1 MIEKKTFEVRSRGYA
16 QEFKSDVPWAAIS
29 IITEH
34 PWPNLLEEN
43 RVDLLQLEF
52 WDISTSAESLGLR
65 GEGILSFE
73 EDHAT
78 QILDFVHDMWD
89 QVECFLIHCDAGLSR
104 SPAVAA
110 AIERIYYEDDQYW
123 FNTKTPNMLVYR
135 KLLDVHHEKYSE
147 SVE

>member
-1 MIEKKTFEVRSRGYA
+1 M
-16 QEFKSDVPWAAIS
+16 
-29 IITEH
+29 
-34 PWPNLLEEN
+34 
-43 RVDLLQLEF
+43 DLLQLEF